1 MSVSVKSDKRLTKT
15 TIDIILVA
23 AMFVF
28 FAIIFFQALLLSKTA
43 GLVPKLMS
51 GVGMALCAIQ
61 MVADFRKRKLELS
74 GEASVEEEKPAQ
86 LKWYYMLLILIAYI
100 AGLYFIGFI
109 PSALLFLL
117 ITPYIMQQKKIK
129 LNIIVAIVATI
140 VLYYVFV
147 EIFYVRLPDGLIL
160 DYLF

>member
-1 MSVSVKSDKRLTKT
+1 
-15 TIDIILVA
+15 
-23 AMFVF
+23 
-28 FAIIFFQALLLSKTA
+28 
-43 GLVPKLMS
+43 
-51 GVGMALCAIQ
+51 MALCAIQ